1 MNYYSQPIQV
11 RFADTDAQGHV
22 FFGNYLTYFD
32 EAVSGLLRSLNLS
45 YQTLRSQNLD
55 FVYAHAE
62 CDYHQRAVFEDMLNV
77 HVRAARIGDTSIT
90 FECNAHRASD
100 DELIASGKLVV
111 VMVDTLSGNKRRV
124 PEHVR
129 KLLHQEVKNEANK
142 R

>member
-1 MNYYSQPIQV
+1 MKYYSHPIQV

-32 EAVSGLLRSLNLS
+32 EAVSGLMRSLNLS

-62 CDYHQRAVFEDMLNV
+62 CDYQQRAVFEEILNV
-77 HVRAARIGDTSIT
+77 HVHPSRIGESTIT
-90 FECNAHRASD
+90 FECNAHRVSD

-111 VMVDTLSGNKRRV
+111 VMVDTQSGKKTRV

-129 KLLHQEVKNEANK
+129 
-142 R
+142 